1 MPSHD
6 PKANNSEPTF
16 GGMPTVPAPEVFGR
30 AQQNNPDWYKILY
43 EGYKKFAQ
51 RPENAGIYADPEQN
65 TGATIQQIWLLLTAL
80 SGIAPYCVLAKPLPA
95 ASTQRVTRVVNSSAK
110 ELVQWL
116 MAIQK
121 ADKRVVAALAYYD
134 GQTGHCI
141 NLKSYDRERDRFI
154 YHDPW
159 PERSLLAKENNAAGV
174 DAVAED
180 EAGTRWSITSQ
191 ELERVAFAA
200 FLMPWQ
206 WARNQGQKFELFD
219 AEWRES
225 TFFKAFHVKQLVEKY
240 EDDRVVYLFSAGPF
254 GRNIALWV
262 VTNKESG
269 RIQRA
274 SLGLTPNWIINNFT
288 LALDLIK
295 GFVKSFAP
303 APDQTKY
310 AEIATTFG
318 KLRDPQFMLAV
329 KNSDPN
335 ESDAVQCVH
344 AFMGDLKT
352 AEVTTD
358 FARFSIGAG
367 EEDDDIWR
375 RSLAFM
381 LF

>member
-6 PKANNSEPTF
+6 TAENDFEPTF
-16 GGMPTVPAPEVFGR
+16 QGTPTIPAPEVFER
-30 AQQNNPDWYKILY
+30 VQQNNPDWYKILY
-43 EGYKKFAQ
+43 EGYKQFAQ
-51 RPENAGIYADPEQN
+51 RPENAGIYADPEKD
-65 TGATIQQIWLLLTAL
+65 TGATVQQMWLLHTAL
-80 SGIAPYCVLAKPLPA
+80 TGIEPYCVLAKPLPPTA
-95 ASTQRVTRVVNSSAK
+95 TERVTRLVNSSPQ

-116 MAIQK
+116 KTIQK
-121 ADKRVVAALAYYD
+121 AENRVSVELAYYD
-134 GQTGHCI
+134 GKMGHCI
-141 NLKSYDRERDRFI
+141 NLKSYDPERDRFI

-180 EAGTRWSITSQ
+180 DAGSRWSITSQ
-191 ELERVAFAA
+191 ELERVAFAT

-206 WARNQGQKFELFD
+206 WARIQDQKFELFD
-219 AEWRES
+219 SEWRES
-225 TFFKAFHVKQLVEKY
+225 NFFKAFHVKQLIEKY
-240 EDDRVVYLFSAGPF
+240 DDDRVEYLFSAGPF
-254 GRNIALWV
+254 GKNIALWM

-274 SLGLTPNWIINNFT
+274 SLGLAPNWIISNFA
-288 LALDLIK
+288 LALDITK

-344 AFMGDLKT
+344 AFMGTLES

-358 FARFSIGAG
+358 FARFSIAGG
-367 EEDDDIWR
+367 EEDDGIWR
-375 RSLAFM
+375 RSLGFV

>member
-6 PKANNSEPTF
+6 PMESDSEPTF
-16 GGMPTVPAPEVFGR
+16 GGMPTIPAPEVFER

-43 EGYKKFAQ
+43 DGYKKFAQ
-51 RPENAGIYADPEQN
+51 RPENAGIYADPESGA
-65 TGATIQQIWLLLTAL
+65 GATVQQIWLLHTAM
-80 SGIAPYCVLAKPLPA
+80 SGIEPYCVLAKTLPA
-95 ASTQRVTRVVNSSAK
+95 TATQRVTRVVNCSAQ

-116 MAIQK
+116 IKVQQ

-134 GQTGHCI
+134 GKMGHCI
-141 NLKSYDRERDRFI
+141 NLKSYDHERDRFI

-159 PERSLLAKENNAAGV
+159 PERSLLTKENNAAEV
-174 DAVAED
+174 DALAED
-180 EAGTRWSITSQ
+180 ESGARWSITSQ
-191 ELERVAFAA
+191 ELERIAFAT

-206 WARNQGQKFELFD
+206 WARIQNQRFELFD

-240 EDDRVVYLFSAGPF
+240 EDDRVIYLFSAGPF
-254 GRNIALWV
+254 GRDIALWV

-288 LALDLIK
+288 LALDIIK

-303 APDQTKY
+303 APDQTTY

-344 AFMGDLKT
+344 AFMGTLES

-358 FARFSIGAG
+358 FAKFSIGAR

-375 RSLAFM
+375 RSLAFL